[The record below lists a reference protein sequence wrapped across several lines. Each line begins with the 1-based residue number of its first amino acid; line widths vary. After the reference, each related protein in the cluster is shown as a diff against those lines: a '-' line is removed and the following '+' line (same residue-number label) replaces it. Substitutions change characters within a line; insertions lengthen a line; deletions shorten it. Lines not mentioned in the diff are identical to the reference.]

1 MSKPPRYYPRFLHNG
16 RCSTLTR
23 RLERNYRQDLRIS
36 CLSPSVYLLGP
47 YAYDRLGAIKRK
59 IDARLCRNFHDF
71 FVAVTSPGSVWWLPE
86 VFPMTRSKFLLGSV
100 LGLAC
105 FASGLLVAQG
115 PRHQNLRAAQELVDQ
130 AFQRI
135 SDAQRANEWDMGGHA
150 ARAKDLLAQASRE
163 IKLAAEEA
171 NHHHH

>member
-1 MSKPPRYYPRFLHNG
+1 
-16 RCSTLTR
+16 
-23 RLERNYRQDLRIS
+23 
-36 CLSPSVYLLGP
+36 
-47 YAYDRLGAIKRK
+47 
-59 IDARLCRNFHDF
+59 
-71 FVAVTSPGSVWWLPE
+71 
-86 VFPMTRSKFLLGSV
+86 MTRSKFLLGSV